1 MLSIM
6 RKCLLMT
13 FETKYNSTALRIYF
27 YHQIFYVHNISDFI
41 LNKSI
46 QTSFIKTKLTTDG
59 SANSSQTPES
69 YFPSSILIRRLN
81 RHGSRFSLSL
91 QRHSQ
96 GGIVQLHS
104 GASSIVS
111 GFGFGL
117 TKYKLILLMP
127 PIRTFWKSGMC
138 FSHWCN
144 FSKWF
149 NWISVSNDLSS
160 FFSLKN
166 FVCWHSS

>member
-1 MLSIM
+1 M

-13 FETKYNSTALRIYF
+13 FETKFNSTALRIYF